1 MKISQ
6 FAYIPTNHQTIIKE
20 LKDTRFL
27 DAQNLHIENPR
38 ALFRNLLI
46 RLYSMH
52 ENMTTRIE
60 KISGLLATPTEN
72 ANIYTSQT
80 GPVTKKAFYNVGLQL
95 LGFLESLDFSINDP
109 LAAMNKIG
117 LPVIDGPDTFN
128 CDQLIDAWYRLLNTR
143 NKFGQLLID
152 WLAGKGYYQQFV
164 SDADFAK
171 PLFFNGKSQAVFDTS
186 SLIRETVYVESP
198 LDTDHDGKRDLLKVN
213 VIRPAETDSGFK
225 APVIFT
231 ADPYSEGMNV
241 KWAEKYAH
249 DNRRPLKR
257 KEPNQLT
264 YTDVEYHYKDVSL
277 PAPRTVKGETTKAGE
292 TFSKLWSYSLNDY
305 FLARGFAVVYSG
317 GVGTRDSDGLR
328 TTGTRA
334 ETIGATSVIEWLH
347 GDRTA
352 FTNRTDQIA
361 IKAWWSS
368 GEVGMTGR
376 SYLGTLSTAAAFTRV
391 NGLKTSIVEAGLAD
405 YYDYYRENGLVVAPD
420 GDDADALAEYTFS
433 RQQSAAD
440 YATIKDKWLAHLKQ
454 MKLDQGHDSGSYNPF
469 WDARKI
475 EKVNH
480 TKADMLL
487 VHGLNDWNVKT
498 SQVWNS
504 RNRLKSRPIT
514 QKLILHQGQH
524 EYLNNFRSF
533 DYTDIV
539 NLWLT
544 NKLFNV
550 DNHVND
556 TLADVIVQDNAQPET
571 WTAYQDWGGSESE
584 SISYPLNNLINLNE
598 NNFISDQLPEEDY
611 KAYDHDLDKWH
622 HDLYF
627 RGGSEMDYHCIR
639 LLTKPLTED
648 LVIDGRPSVSLQV
661 MTSQGFGMISV
672 ALVDYGKA
680 KRLTE
685 TPQTIDSMRI
695 LQGYH
700 WRRDDLKEFLPQKK
714 ETDFKR
720 ITQAHMNMQN
730 RENSYKVDELKAISF
745 YTLNI
750 PFQPTFWRLLKGH
763 QIGLVIYA
771 SDMEYTVHGNQDV
784 IYTVDL
790 KKSYLNIPKLR

>member
-6 FAYIPTNHQTIIKE
+6 FAYIPTDHQTILQE
-20 LKDTRFL
+20 LNDTRFL
-27 DAQNLHIENPR
+27 DEHNLHIQDPR
-38 ALFRNLLI
+38 QLFRDLLV

-52 ENMTTRIE
+52 ANQSTRME

-72 ANIYTSQT
+72 ANTYTSKT
-80 GPVTKKAFYNVGLQL
+80 GKVGESAFYNVGLQL
-95 LGFLESLDFSINDP
+95 LGFLNDLDFSVNDP
-109 LAAMNKIG
+109 IKTMKQIG
-117 LPVIDGPDTFN
+117 LPIMDAPEQLN
-128 CDQLIDAWYRLLNTR
+128 RDQVIDAWYRLLNTR

-152 WLAGKGYYQQFV
+152 YLAGKGYYQQFLDEP
-164 SDADFAK
+164 SFKK
-171 PLFFNGKSQAVFDTS
+171 PLFFNGKAQAVFDTS
-186 SLIRETVYVESP
+186 RLVRETVYVESS
-198 LDTDHDGKRDLLKVN
+198 LDTDHDGKRDLLKAN
-213 VIRPAETDSGFK
+213 IIRPAETNDGFK

-231 ADPYSEGMNV
+231 ADPYSEGMYV

-249 DNRRPLKR
+249 DNNRPLKHMQ
-257 KEPNQLT
+257 PNNLT
-264 YTDVEYHYKDVSL
+264 YADVEFHYKEVDL
-277 PAPRTVKGETTKAGE
+277 PAPRTIKGKTNQAGE
-292 TFSKLWSYSLNDY
+292 TFTKLWSYSLNDY

-317 GVGTRDSDGLR
+317 GIGTRDSDGLR

-334 ETIGATSVIEWLH
+334 ETLSATAIIEWLH

-368 GEVGMTGR
+368 RAVGMTGR
-376 SYLGTLSTAAAFTRV
+376 SYLGTLSTAAAFTGV
-391 NGLKTSIVEAGLAD
+391 DGLKTSIVEAGLSD

-440 YATIKDKWLAHLKQ
+440 YAQIKDKWLAHLKQ
-454 MKLDQGHDSGSYNPF
+454 MKIDQDHDSGSFNAF

-504 RNRLKSRPIT
+504 RNKLKTRPIT

-539 NLWLT
+539 NLWLS
-544 NKLFNV
+544 NKLFAV
-550 DNHVND
+550 DNHVNEN
-556 TLADVIVQDNAQPET
+556 LADVIVQDNAHAET
-571 WTAYQDWGGSESE
+571 WTAYPDWGGNESE
-584 SISYPLNNLINLNE
+584 SITYPLNDLINLNE
-598 NNFISDQLPEEDY
+598 NTIFPDQLPEDDY
-611 KAYDHDLDKWH
+611 KAYSNDLKKWH
-622 HDLYF
+622 HDLYS
-627 RGGSEMDYHCIR
+627 RDGSQMDSHCIR
-639 LLTKPLTED
+639 LLTKPFNED
-648 LVIDGRPSVSLQV
+648 LVIDGRPSISLRVATNQE
-661 MTSQGFGMISV
+661 FGMISV
-672 ALVDYGKA
+672 ALIDYGKA
-680 KRLTE
+680 ERLTE

-700 WRRDDLKEFLPQKK
+700 WRKDDLKEFLPEKK

-730 RENSYKVDELKAISF
+730 RQNSYKVDELKAMTF
-745 YTLNI
+745 YPLDF
-750 PFQPTFWRLLKGH
+750 PFQPTLWRLLKGH
-763 QIGLVIYA
+763 QLGIVIYA

-784 IYTVDL
+784 YYTVDL
-790 KKSYLNIPKLR
+790 NQSHLNIPKLK